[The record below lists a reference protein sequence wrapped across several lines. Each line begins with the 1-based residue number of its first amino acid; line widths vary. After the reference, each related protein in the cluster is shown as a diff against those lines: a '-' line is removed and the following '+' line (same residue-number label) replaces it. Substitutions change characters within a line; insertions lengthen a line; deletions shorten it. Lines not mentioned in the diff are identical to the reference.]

1 MSRDVRPFDAA
12 ILKQI
17 ASGER
22 PSEARVEAALTSIL
36 GGGANDA
43 QIAAFLMG
51 LETLGVTAADVRA
64 GTRVMRAHMVPA
76 PIDFDVLDIVGT
88 GGTGLHTLSISTA
101 SMIVCAGAGA
111 KIAKH
116 GNRAASSLTGTAD
129 TLSQLGV
136 NLDIT
141 PEKAAECIKTAGIG
155 FLYAPNHHPAMR
167 FVGPARKSI
176 KIRTLFNLLGP
187 LSNPANAKRQLLG
200 VCDDR
205 WRQPMAETLR
215 DLGSTHAWIVHGED
229 GLDELTTTGRSF
241 VTELKD
247 GQLREFEII
256 SEDYG
261 IARASMDDLRG
272 GTPDVNAKAL
282 RALLDGTP
290 SPYRDIVRLNSG
302 AALYIAGLS
311 TSVESGII
319 MATQSI
325 DSGAAKSAL
334 DKLVEVTNG

>member
-187 LSNPANAKRQLLG
+187 LSNPSNAKRQLLG

-229 GLDELTTTGRSF
+229 GLDEITTTGRSF

-247 GQLREFEII
+247 GQLREFTMTP
-256 SEDYG
+256 EDYG
-261 IARASMDDLRG
+261 ITRSTIDDLRG

-282 RALLDGTP
+282 NELLSGAL

-302 AALYIAGLS
+302 AALYIAGL
-311 TSVESGII
+311 TDSVESGIVR
-319 MATQSI
+319 ATNSI
-325 DSGAAKSAL
+325 DNGAAKLAL
-334 DKLVEVTNG
+334 NKLIEVTNG